1 MFLLFVGYRIWCVVF
16 HRMSA
21 PRSKVDGEMLVHGLF
36 VGVMRDLRKGEKKV
50 LGEGRISIPNNEES

>member
-1 MFLLFVGYRIWCVVF
+1 
-16 HRMSA
+16 MSA